1 MIGFFINIGIKT
13 LSKLFMKFIYSE
25 KLTKISKNHKVTTWQ
40 TRIPAPTSNWSGY
53 DVCLFNC
60 LCHLSLDFS
69 VLKFLSILSYLPLTR
84 KEAGQFCKTSILE
97 RLFVQFCQI
106 AVLVNFIIQKLKF
119 SKIAQLFLW
128 EIIWKEI

>member
-25 KLTKISKNHKVTTWQ
+25 KSTKISKNHKVTTWQ

-60 LCHLSLDFS
+60 LCHLSLNFS

-97 RLFVQFCQI
+97 RLFTVLPNCRFGQFHY
-106 AVLVNFIIQKLKF
+106 
-119 SKIAQLFLW
+119 SKIEVFQNCSAFLCVSFFA
-128 EIIWKEI
+128 EK